1 MTNPIESRAGARAG
15 APMRSANVVWH
26 EGSLTR
32 EERWSA
38 LGRGGATVWLTG
50 LPAAG
55 KSELAEALEASLL
68 RAGRAAYRLDSTTMR
83 QGVCSD
89 LGYGAED
96 RRENNRRLAELA
108 KLFADAGTIA
118 IVAAVSP
125 FADGRQAARDAHE
138 RDGLAFVEV
147 FVNTPLADCVAR
159 DPYGTYRRAREQA
172 TPEAPGIDAL
182 YEPPAAADVEVT
194 PDLTTEQAVDRVA
207 DALLARAGLALG
219 R

>member
-1 MTNPIESRAGARAG
+1 
-15 APMRSANVVWH
+15 MRSANVVWH
-26 EGSLTR
+26 EGSLSR
-32 EERWSA
+32 EERWGA
-38 LGRGGATVWLTG
+38 LGRSGATIWLTG

-55 KSELAEALEASLL
+55 KSELAESLEAALL
-68 RAGRAAYRLDSTTMR
+68 RGGRASYRLDGTTMR

-89 LGYGAED
+89 LGYSPED

-125 FADGRQAARDAHE
+125 FADGRQAARDVHE
-138 RDGLAFVEV
+138 RDRLPFVEV

-172 TPEAPGIDAL
+172 APDVPGIDEL
-182 YEPPAAADVEVT
+182 YERPTAPDVEVT
-194 PDLTTEQAVDRVA
+194 PDVTTRQAIDRIA
-207 DALLARAGLALG
+207 DALAQRAGIAVT
-219 R
+219 

>member
-1 MTNPIESRAGARAG
+1 
-15 APMRSANVVWH
+15 MRSANVVWH
-26 EGSLTR
+26 EGSLSR
-32 EERWSA
+32 EERWGA
-38 LGRGGATVWLTG
+38 LGRSGATVWLTG

-108 KLFADAGTIA
+108 KLFADAGTVA

-172 TPEAPGIDAL
+172 TGAPGIDEL
-182 YEPPAAADVEVT
+182 YEPPAAPDVEIT
-194 PDLTTEQAVDRVA
+194 PDVATRQAVDRIA
-207 DALLARAGLALG
+207 DALVARTRAVAAL
-219 R
+219 